1 MSVDKSS
8 CRLCRKIKDLRRSH
22 ILPDALFRSIKR
34 QNSGKVISFDDSKDT
49 LVKYSSESWWEDLF
63 CFDCEGIISAY
74 EKYGLERLRGRP
86 KNMVHSHN
94 RGLTIGNVD
103 YAKFKLFVTSLLWR
117 AAVSN
122 LDAFAKVVLPRSI
135 AEEARTSLISSRP
148 LSPFKLGCTIVRL
161 IDQTSESKGGFSE
174 TAIKQLIIPPIPR
187 IRSRYVSFIFVF
199 EGYLLEFFAPSIPLN
214 ESARQG
220 FLKNTKVL
228 YIPNKNIFE
237 IEELMNII
245 VSGYRKAD
253 LGMVTFRE

>member
-1 MSVDKSS
+1 MSVDKST
-8 CRLCRKIKDLRRSH
+8 CRLCRELKELKRSH

-34 QNSGKVISFDDSKDT
+34 QNSGKLISFDDSKYT
-49 LVKYSSESWWEDLF
+49 SVKYSSDSWWEYLL
-63 CFDCEGIISAY
+63 CSDCEGIISGY
-74 EKYGLERLRGRP
+74 EKYGLEMLRRIP
-86 KNMVHSHN
+86 KNMVHSPG
-94 RGLTIGNVD
+94 RGLTIRNVD
-103 YAKFKLFVTSLLWR
+103 YPKFKLFATSLLWR
-117 AAVSN
+117 AAVSDH
-122 LDAFAKVVLPRSI
+122 DAFAKVVLPDLL
-135 AEEARTSLISSRP
+135 AEEARSSLISSRP

-174 TAIKQLIIPPIPR
+174 TAIKQLTISPIPR
-187 IRSRYVSFIFVF
+187 IRSRYVSFIFVI

-220 FLKNTKVL
+220 FLKNAKVL

-237 IEELMNII
+237 IEELVNIM